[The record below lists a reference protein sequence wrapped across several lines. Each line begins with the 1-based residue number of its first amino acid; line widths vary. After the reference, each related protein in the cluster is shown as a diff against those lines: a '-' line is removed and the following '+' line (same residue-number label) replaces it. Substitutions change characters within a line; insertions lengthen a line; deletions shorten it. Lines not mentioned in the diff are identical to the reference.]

1 MELKEVFDVVK
12 TANCSSVTYTTH
24 DRDIMLATKQSILE
38 AIKQKWPQEAAMLST
53 NIGQVTYS
61 LSTL

>member
-1 MELKEVFDVVK
+1 MELNEIFDVVK
-12 TANCSSVTYTTH
+12 TANCSSMTCTTH

-53 NIGQVTYS
+53 EIDKVTYN

>member
-1 MELKEVFDVVK
+1 MELKEVFDVVR

-24 DRDIMLATKQSILE
+24 DKDIVVATKQAILE
-38 AIKQKWPQEAAMLST
+38 AIKQKWPQEAAML
-53 NIGQVTYS
+53 NADIAQVTYN